1 LRPVEH
7 DGRVEQHCPIPAGGQ
22 LTGWHPSPSSP
33 LIPTQFWKPAKLL
46 MLYGFASV
54 HTSVTSLF
62 GWLIVTLQP
71 GTLVC
76 DAVPPGH
83 CDVLNAPPPLLFVV
97 NVKSTVPQHTPLP
110 TQLPPEHESEP
121 LQD

>member
-1 LRPVEH
+1 
-7 DGRVEQHCPIPAGGQ
+7 
-22 LTGWHPSPSSP
+22 
-33 LIPTQFWKPAKLL
+33 

-62 GWLIVTLQP
+62 GWLIVTLHAGLP
-71 GTLVC
+71 VFC

-110 TQLPPEHESEP
+110 TQIPPEHESEP
-121 LQD
+121 LQP